1 MPDDLG
7 ERNRAS
13 STASS
18 RRGVRCQD
26 GDSPQIHQSADLDA
40 EVLIQILPDAVR
52 SAAGVPQTEPVD
64 GRCDRPSSMPDG
76 LRRTAAAPNVVA
88 LNVASQN
95 AVDQISLGQGAMS
108 RTGRVRFERLLGVD
122 GSFRFLVASGAKAG
136 HFQIASSAE
145 TRVAAKTEAVRQ
157 PAERLVDGLALP

>member
-1 MPDDLG
+1 MPGDLG

-18 RRGVRCQD
+18 RTGARCQY
-26 GDSPQIHQSADLDA
+26 GDSPQIHRSADPDA
-40 EVLIQILPDAVR
+40 EVLIRILPDAVR

-64 GRCDRPSSMPDG
+64 GWCDRPSSMPGDP
-76 LRRTAAAPNVVA
+76 RRTAAAPNVAA

-108 RTGRVRFERLLGVD
+108 RTGRVRFERLLGED
-122 GSFRFLVASGAKAG
+122 GSFHFPVASDAQVG
-136 HFQIASSAE
+136 HFQIASGAE
-145 TRVAAKTEAVRQ
+145 IRVAAKTEAVRQ